1 MYYAN
6 PCFSNMS
13 MNMKCCISIARK
25 LMLFKYVGEN
35 ELLYTVFTLGFID
48 RHRKGRAEIEREITL
63 DSTLPLQGQMRI
75 LPSITR
81 SNYVTHKRDRPIDLQ
96 YPIKSNEPPCDLAKR
111 HRVV

>member
-1 MYYAN
+1 
-6 PCFSNMS
+6 
-13 MNMKCCISIARK
+13 
-25 LMLFKYVGEN
+25 MLFKYVGEN

-81 SNYVTHKRDRPIDLQ
+81 SNYVTQKRPTHRPTVPYQ
-96 YPIKSNEPPCDLAKR
+96 E
-111 HRVV
+111 